1 MNHFQFFEIPVSF
14 YPDMVDLK
22 LRFLKNSKLF
32 HPDFHTLASDEHQLE
47 ILEKSTQNNQAYQ
60 VLSDFDKRLQYVLEI
75 KGLLE
80 DSKNEIP
87 QDFLMD
93 MMDINEA
100 IMELE
105 FDFEQAS
112 FQKTSQDV
120 NELET
125 SLTEAVNPV
134 MQSFIDGV
142 TPAESLKPVR
152 DFFLKR
158 KYLWRIKEN
167 LNKFAPASK
176 EAR

>member
-14 YPDMVDLK
+14 YPDLVDLRQ
-22 LRFLKNSKLF
+22 RFLKNSKLF
-32 HPDFHTLASDEHQLE
+32 HPDFHTLASEEHQLE
-47 ILEKSTQNNQAYQ
+47 ILEKSTLNNQAFQ
-60 VLSDFDKRLQYVLEI
+60 VLADFDKRLKYILEI

-105 FDFEQAS
+105 FDFDEKI
-112 FQKTSQDV
+112 FQQVTANV
-120 NELET
+120 NELEMA
-125 SLTEAVNPV
+125 LLEAVNPV
-134 MQSFIDGV
+134 MEGFVDGI
-142 TPAESLKPVR
+142 TPDETLLPVR

-158 KYLWRIKEN
+158 RYLWRIKEN

-176 EAR
+176 EVR

>member
-1 MNHFQFFEIPVSF
+1 MNHFEFFDIPVSF
-14 YPDMVDLK
+14 YPDLVDLK
-22 LRFLKNSKLF
+22 QRFLKNSKLF
-32 HPDFHTLASDEHQLE
+32 HPDFHTLASDEQQMDV
-47 ILEKSTQNNQAYQ
+47 LEKSTQNNEAYL
-60 VLSDFDKRLQYVLEI
+60 VLSDFDKRLKYVLEL

-93 MMDINEA
+93 VMDINEA

-105 FDFEQAS
+105 FDFDEKV
-112 FQKTSQDV
+112 FSQV
-120 NELET
+120 SAEVGELEK
-125 SLTEAVNPV
+125 SLLDAVNPI
-134 MQSFIDGV
+134 MKSYEDGIS
-142 TPAESLKPVR
+142 AIESLLPVR

-158 KYLWRIKEN
+158 RYLWRIKEN